1 MSGQVNESA
10 DCPNISHIPPASPGL
25 ESLIE
30 QRRVESSQLKKKEK
44 YNEAWEAIRI
54 CAESCARQSTPIF
67 RENLVVLKTF
77 SNLMRPG
84 LPDDVK
90 SVILKYAEKKVLR
103 EDREDRE
110 RDVQE
115 EVVKSI
121 FCDELPLE
129 HRPFVENLGNYVI
142 VRVRGDGA
150 CMFNA
155 VAAGIYGSDKQSW
168 VLRSLFHYFI
178 VEHWDFYKV
187 PFKETVGAGGRQEV
201 YVIFS
206 SDF

>member
-1 MSGQVNESA
+1 M
-10 DCPNISHIPPASPGL
+10 
-25 ESLIE
+25 
-30 QRRVESSQLKKKEK
+30 
-44 YNEAWEAIRI
+44 
-54 CAESCARQSTPIF
+54 
-67 RENLVVLKTF
+67 
-77 SNLMRPG
+77 
-84 LPDDVK
+84 
-90 SVILKYAEKKVLR
+90 R

-142 VRVRGDGA
+142 VQVHGDGA

-187 PFKETVGAGGRQEV
+187 PFKETVGVGGRQEV
-201 YVIFS
+201 YVNFS

>member
-1 MSGQVNESA
+1 M
-10 DCPNISHIPPASPGL
+10 
-25 ESLIE
+25 
-30 QRRVESSQLKKKEK
+30 
-44 YNEAWEAIRI
+44 
-54 CAESCARQSTPIF
+54 
-67 RENLVVLKTF
+67 
-77 SNLMRPG
+77 
-84 LPDDVK
+84 
-90 SVILKYAEKKVLR
+90 R

-155 VAAGIYGSDKQSW
+155 VAAGIYGSDKQFW
-168 VLRSLFHYFI
+168 VLRSLVHSFI
-178 VEHWDFYKV
+178 VEHWDYYCHFYKV
-187 PFKETVGAGGRQEV
+187 PFNLRNGWGGRQTGSLPELHQ
-201 YVIFS
+201 
-206 SDF
+206 